1 MDYFLIKQ
9 YEESKYNAEIKFDF
23 LKRKEIWKEEEPL
36 FFSQNNTEEKRNY
49 SLDG

>member
-23 LKRKEIWKEEEPL
+23 LKRKEIWKEE
-36 FFSQNNTEEKRNY
+36 
-49 SLDG
+49 